1 MIIKPQQGP
10 QELFLRSTADIAIYG
25 GAAGG
30 GKTFALLLE
39 PLRYVNVKGFN
50 ATIFRRNA
58 TQISIDGGLLD
69 ESMSIYGLL
78 KGASYK
84 ASPRPHWTFGD
95 SKISFMHIDGDRDLH
110 KWQGSQICCEVN
122 TPILM
127 ADGSFKP
134 LGRIKV
140 GDKVQTLEGVRSITF
155 ADTPIIKDCV
165 KLTLPNGDF
174 QIQSTDH
181 KVLTS
186 NGWLSYEDF
195 SQSIEG
201 YNNQVSFEYKRNSH
215 LILDKLVAVKHCHQ
229 GNIERFFEH
238 SPALRQL
245 FLAPFVY
252 RKLYEFRQLSICAPT
267 LLRAFDKF
275 ARKFALIPP
284 SMPLF
289 LDNHND
295 HLSLILTLFL
305 SLQDR
310 QCSSAIAS
318 HTALSIQ
325 DNVFSRFL
333 HTFQVVLP
341 HILYPLDLVI
351 PILLVSPVYQ
361 VFAPVLILDEGL
373 NVALL
378 SSLADCLMY
387 HLTCCHS
394 YGELLHQNANNV
406 LNSVQLPSGV
416 VVQIQT
422 DWLSYETDKV
432 PNNTPHKLHYVHPYK
447 GVSRC
452 SEVVHSL
459 QSLNLTPCGKHFVR
473 NICVDSAN
481 HYITKAG
488 IVNRNCYIG
497 FDELTHFSANTFFY
511 MLSRNRSTCGVKPYV
526 RATCNPDA
534 DSWVADFIDFWID
547 QESGYPLKERSG
559 LIRYFVRIDGEIKWA
574 DSPIE
579 LAERYNINQSMAKS
593 VTFIASSIFDNKV
606 LLEKDQGYLA
616 NLNGLPIVERERLLK
631 GNWKIKPSAGLYF
644 KRSQTKIVNE
654 LPAEIVNI
662 VRAWD
667 LAATEITTSNKN
679 PDRTCGVLMA
689 RLSDDSFII
698 LDVKRVAFSASN
710 VRSLIKQVSQNDRD
724 EYNCR
729 QIRIPQDPGQAGK
742 DQAQS
747 YVRELAGFNVKTKV
761 ITGDKVIRAE
771 PLAAQWQIGNVLL
784 LNGSWNETFITEME
798 GFPELLHDDQ
808 VDAAADAFSALATA
822 KKSVSKFDLGL
833 R

>member
-10 QELFLRSTADIAIYG
+10 QELFLRSSADIAIYG

-39 PLRYVNVKGFN
+39 PLRYVNIKGFN

-78 KGASYK
+78 KGANYK

-110 KWQGSQICCEVN
+110 KWQGSQIC
-122 TPILM
+122 
-127 ADGSFKP
+127 
-134 LGRIKV
+134 
-140 GDKVQTLEGVRSITF
+140 
-155 ADTPIIKDCV
+155 
-165 KLTLPNGDF
+165 
-174 QIQSTDH
+174 
-181 KVLTS
+181 
-186 NGWLSYEDF
+186 
-195 SQSIEG
+195 
-201 YNNQVSFEYKRNSH
+201 
-215 LILDKLVAVKHCHQ
+215 
-229 GNIERFFEH
+229 
-238 SPALRQL
+238 
-245 FLAPFVY
+245 FL
-252 RKLYEFRQLSICAPT
+252 
-267 LLRAFDKF
+267 
-275 ARKFALIPP
+275 
-284 SMPLF
+284 
-289 LDNHND
+289 
-295 HLSLILTLFL
+295 
-305 SLQDR
+305 
-310 QCSSAIAS
+310 
-318 HTALSIQ
+318 
-325 DNVFSRFL
+325 
-333 HTFQVVLP
+333 
-341 HILYPLDLVI
+341 
-351 PILLVSPVYQ
+351 
-361 VFAPVLILDEGL
+361 
-373 NVALL
+373 
-378 SSLADCLMY
+378 
-387 HLTCCHS
+387 
-394 YGELLHQNANNV
+394 
-406 LNSVQLPSGV
+406 
-416 VVQIQT
+416 
-422 DWLSYETDKV
+422 
-432 PNNTPHKLHYVHPYK
+432 
-447 GVSRC
+447 
-452 SEVVHSL
+452 
-459 QSLNLTPCGKHFVR
+459 
-473 NICVDSAN
+473 
-481 HYITKAG
+481 
-488 IVNRNCYIG
+488 G

-534 DSWVADFIDFWID
+534 DSWVAEFIDFWID

-579 LAERYNINQSMAKS
+579 LANRYNVNQSMAKS

-667 LAATEITTSNKN
+667 LAATEITTTNKN

-689 RLSDDSFII
+689 RLSDNSFII

-710 VRSLIKQVSQNDRD
+710 VRSLIKQVSQNDR
-724 EYNCR
+724 ENYNCR

-742 DQAQS
+742 EQAQS

-771 PLAAQWQIGNVLL
+771 PLAAQWQIGNILL
-784 LNGSWNETFITEME
+784 LKGSWNETFITEME

-808 VDAAADAFSALATA
+808 VDAAADAFSVLATA